1 MALYPWAAQ
10 IGLGGLF
17 MKMEEKKKKDM
28 KLGVGGRSRTGWTG
42 VRGRCGR

>member
-1 MALYPWAAQ
+1 MALYPRAAQ

-17 MKMEEKKKKDM
+17 MKMEEKKKDV
-28 KLGVGGRSRTGWTG
+28 KLGVGGRSGTGWTG